1 MRVEPHGCRGPQYGR
16 GRRDGGEAADVYS
29 GGRESGAVGREA
41 ARMRTGLETVAA
53 LVWWQCG
60 LVQSAEKIKNQRG
73 PPAHTFRSVISS
85 FLLPRPPF
93 SPCED
98 EVLCLRFVLP
108 TKVARGT
115 FFSGQLCA
123 AKDHVV
129 DSRQDPSREAQGA
142 HPPVALAPVARAR
155 VLHTLAVVH
164 CTRSLRSFRI

>member
-1 MRVEPHGCRGPQYGR
+1 
-16 GRRDGGEAADVYS
+16 
-29 GGRESGAVGREA
+29 
-41 ARMRTGLETVAA
+41 MRTGLETVAA

-155 VLHTLAVVH
+155 VLHMLAVVH
-164 CTRSLRSFRI
+164 CTRSLRSWQRRLCTLSWLRTLTPPPDCTTPAHSDPFPPHPQGRRGSYHAGTV